1 MSNKI
6 VFGTGGGANSIGG
19 SFYVLKLGETILGID
34 CGAKLRCNIEDAAP
48 DFSVVPRLDYLFISH
63 AHRDHVERV
72 PQAVK
77 RFPELKE
84 IFATHETKL
93 LSLGQW
99 KQTVRRFLEMKL
111 PLPFTMEDARATYR
125 MIQNI
130 NMEKPIILPGG
141 ITVYP
146 ISAEHILGSLSFL
159 IEYRGAWCFITN
171 DICYEKRSFF
181 KGALKF
187 SPSEPL
193 RLLIRESTCIN
204 EVKDREAAEN
214 GLVSATRKAVRN
226 GEQVLISTLSID
238 RCPDTYAVLK
248 NAGLDPLIDGSRKT
262 FDIYRQYFKGSVLDE
277 ARTINSYS
285 ERINILRRGKPA
297 VIIAPSGMLSPN
309 TPSSWWAERFLGDEH
324 KHIFVVCY
332 QDPTTQG
339 FKLMKSERN
348 QFLSFNNGYPIKR
361 KCDVRYFDLS
371 AHMDKKDGEELED
384 RMNPDT
390 TIYVHGEDAEI
401 EKYISEHQNDGCR
414 RVKALVGQE
423 VEA

>member
-6 VFGTGGGANSIGG
+6 IFVAGGGANSIGG
-19 SFYVLKLGETILGID
+19 SFYALKLGETILGID
-34 CGAKLRCNIEDAAP
+34 CGGKFRCNIEDAAP

-63 AHRDHVERV
+63 AHWDHVERV
-72 PQAVK
+72 PQAIK
-77 RFPELKE
+77 KFSELKG

-93 LSLGQW
+93 LSLGHW
-99 KQTVRRFLEMKL
+99 KQAVRNFSKMKI
-111 PLPFTMEDARATYR
+111 PAPYTTEEACATYR
-125 MIQNI
+125 MIQDI
-130 NMEKPIILPGG
+130 SMEKPIILPGG

-187 SPSEPL
+187 SPSKPL
-193 RLLIRESTCIN
+193 RLLIRESTYIN
-204 EVKDREAAEN
+204 EVKDRKTAET
-214 GLVSATRKAVRN
+214 GLVAATRKAVRN

-238 RCPDTYAVLK
+238 RCPDTYAILK

-262 FDIYRQYFKGSVLDE
+262 FDIYRQYFEGSVLDK
-277 ARTINSYS
+277 ARMINSYS
-285 ERINILRRGKPA
+285 ERINILQGEKPV
-297 VIIAPSGMLSPN
+297 VIIAPSGMLSPD
-309 TPSSWWAERFLGDEH
+309 TPSSWWAERFIGDEH

-339 FKLMKSERN
+339 FKLLNSKADD
-348 QFLSFNNGYPIKR
+348 FLPFNKGWPIRK
-361 KCDVRYFDLS
+361 KCDVRYFGLS
-371 AHMDKKDGEELED
+371 SHMDKKDGEELED
-384 RMNPDT
+384 RMNADT
-390 TIYVHGEDAEI
+390 TIYVHGEDVEI
-401 EKYISEHQNDGCR
+401 EKYISEHQHDGYR